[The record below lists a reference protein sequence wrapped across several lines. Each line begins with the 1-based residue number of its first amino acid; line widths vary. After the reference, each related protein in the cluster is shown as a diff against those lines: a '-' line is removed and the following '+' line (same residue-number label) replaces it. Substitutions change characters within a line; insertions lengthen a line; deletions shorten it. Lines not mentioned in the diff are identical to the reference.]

1 MQTFRTMYIP
11 SRLTRWMALAG
22 KLAGKLAL
30 VLLLAVVE
38 ISAASPA
45 TASTGSAVEVLDQE
59 YDSVEAALADAR
71 ARPGKWIEVV
81 LSQQRLIAWQDGRA
95 VMSSAV
101 SSGLSRT
108 PTRRGT
114 FRIQRKYGAVRMRG
128 PGYDIPR
135 VPYTMFYSGSYAIHG
150 AYWHSNF
157 GRPMSHGC
165 VNLPV
170 SFARRLYAW
179 APRGTLVVI
188 H

>member
-1 MQTFRTMYIP
+1 MAHRLLALLPALTF
-11 SRLTRWMALAG
+11 SMALVSAPVVS
-22 KLAGKLAL
+22 APVVSAP
-30 VLLLAVVE
+30 VDVDAQSLLGAQ
-38 ISAASPA
+38 S
-45 TASTGSAVEVLDQE
+45 
-59 YDSVEAALADAR
+59 
-71 ARPGKWIEVV
+71 GKWIEVI
-81 LSQQRLIAWQDGRA
+81 LSQQRLIAWENGRA
-95 VMSSAV
+95 VMSSPI
-101 SSGLSRT
+101 SSGLPRT

-114 FRIQRKYGAVRMRG
+114 FRIQKKYRAVRMRG
-128 PGYDIPR
+128 PGYDLPR

-188 H
+188 R